1 MKKAFETVL
10 INIANLFKV
19 KSIITL
25 MIISTISILVM
36 KNVEIPSEY
45 AAFAG
50 SIVTYFFTK
59 NKDTEK

>member
-1 MKKAFETVL
+1 MKKAFETLL

-25 MIISTISILVM
+25 MIISTISILVI

>member
-1 MKKAFETVL
+1 MKKAFETLL

-25 MIISTISILVM
+25 MVISTISILVM
-36 KNVEIPSEY
+36 KSVEIPSEY

-50 SIVTYFFTK
+50 SIVTYFFNK

>member
-1 MKKAFETVL
+1 MKKAFETLL

-25 MIISTISILVM
+25 MIISTISILVI
-36 KNVEIPSEY
+36 KNIEIPSEY

>member
-1 MKKAFETVL
+1 MKKAFETLL

>member
-1 MKKAFETVL
+1 MKKAFETLL

-25 MIISTISILVM
+25 MIISTISILVI

-59 NKDTEK
+59 NKDTEN

>member
-1 MKKAFETVL
+1 MKKAFEILL

>member
-1 MKKAFETVL
+1 MKKAFETL
-10 INIANLFKV
+10 LTNIANLFKV

>member
-1 MKKAFETVL
+1 MKKAFETLL

-25 MIISTISILVM
+25 MIISTISILVI
-36 KNVEIPSEY
+36 KSVEIPSEY

>member
-1 MKKAFETVL
+1 MKKAFETLL

-25 MIISTISILVM
+25 MIISTISILVI
-36 KNVEIPSEY
+36 KNIEIPSEY

-59 NKDTEK
+59 KDTEK

>member
-1 MKKAFETVL
+1 MKKAFETLL

-36 KNVEIPSEY
+36 KNIEIPSEY

>member
-1 MKKAFETVL
+1 MKKAFETL
-10 INIANLFKV
+10 LTNIANLFKV

-36 KNVEIPSEY
+36 KNIEIPSEY

-50 SIVTYFFTK
+50 SIVTYFITK

>member
-1 MKKAFETVL
+1 MKKAFETL
-10 INIANLFKV
+10 LTNIANLFKV

-36 KNVEIPSEY
+36 KNIEIPSEY